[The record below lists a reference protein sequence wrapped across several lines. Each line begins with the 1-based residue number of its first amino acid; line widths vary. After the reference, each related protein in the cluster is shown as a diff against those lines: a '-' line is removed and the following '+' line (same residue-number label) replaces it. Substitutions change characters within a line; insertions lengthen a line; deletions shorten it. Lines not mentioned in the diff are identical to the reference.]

1 MSDET
6 KERLLAKLRVADE
19 RIAELE
25 VALKKSRAQ
34 TQIFANAIAD
44 AAIHAGILKPEMKDG
59 LDGMQLLL
67 LLEDITNQRDD
78 AREKAK

>member
-6 KERLLAKLRVADE
+6 AKLLAKLRRADE

-25 VALKKSRAQ
+25 EALKKSRSQ

-44 AAIHAGILKPEMKDG
+44 AAIHAGILNPEMKNG
-59 LDGMQLLL
+59 LDGVQLLH
-67 LLEDITNQRDD
+67 LLENIMEQHDE